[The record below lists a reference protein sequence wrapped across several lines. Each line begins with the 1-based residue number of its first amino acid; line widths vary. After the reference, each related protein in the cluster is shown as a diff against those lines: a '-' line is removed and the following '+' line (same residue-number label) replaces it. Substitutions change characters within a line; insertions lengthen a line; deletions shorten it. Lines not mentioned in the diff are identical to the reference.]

1 MIQTNT
7 VLQPSVKTNNRV
19 HIPSESDLKELLK
32 IITRGITATIFFQ
45 IITRGIPVKDVTFSN
60 QFIGSQGQ
68 VQNRPTLRHVS
79 KDRYKP

>member
-32 IITRGITATIFFQ
+32 SITRVATAKIIF
-45 IITRGIPVKDVTFSN
+45 FSN
-60 QFIGSQGQ
+60 QFTNGIGSQGQ
-68 VQNRPTLRHVS
+68 VQNNLTLRQVS

>member
-32 IITRGITATIFFQ
+32 SNITRVATAF
-45 IITRGIPVKDVTFSN
+45 FSN
-60 QFIGSQGQ
+60 QFTNGIGSQGQ
-68 VQNRPTLRHVS
+68 VKNNLTLRHVS

>member
-32 IITRGITATIFFQ
+32 YITRGATAKI
-45 IITRGIPVKDVTFSN
+45 VFSD
-60 QFIGSQGQ
+60 QFTNGIGSQGQ
-68 VQNRPTLRHVS
+68 VQNNLTLRQVS
-79 KDRYKP
+79 KDRYKA

>member
-32 IITRGITATIFFQ
+32 SITRDATAKNI
-45 IITRGIPVKDVTFSN
+45 FSN
-60 QFIGSQGQ
+60 QFTNGIGSQGQ
-68 VQNRPTLRHVS
+68 VLNNLTLRHVS
-79 KDRYKP
+79 KDRYKPQIFHLFNKK